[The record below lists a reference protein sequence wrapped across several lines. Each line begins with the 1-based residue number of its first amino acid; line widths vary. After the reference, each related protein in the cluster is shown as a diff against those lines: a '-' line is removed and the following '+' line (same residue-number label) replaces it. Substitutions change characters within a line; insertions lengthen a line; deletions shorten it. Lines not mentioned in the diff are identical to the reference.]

1 MAPDNELNKKE
12 KKALLIGVTM
22 GIVGGMVANLWA
34 NFYFKFIEMSTNSNY
49 WIVTGGLVIGTMVLA
64 IIIGVLIQDIKKT

>member
-12 KKALLIGVTM
+12 KKALLIGVAM

-34 NFYFKFIEMSTNSNY
+34 NFYFKFKECQQI
-49 WIVTGGLVIGTMVLA
+49 L
-64 IIIGVLIQDIKKT
+64 IIGL